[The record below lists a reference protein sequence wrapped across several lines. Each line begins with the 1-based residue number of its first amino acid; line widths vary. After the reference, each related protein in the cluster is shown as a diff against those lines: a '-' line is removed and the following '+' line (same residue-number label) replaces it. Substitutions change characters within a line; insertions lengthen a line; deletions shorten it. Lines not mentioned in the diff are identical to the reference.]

1 VSFGRLANGSAA
13 QYVIYSPI
21 SAQLYRKAHLS
32 KRLKGKDSANMG
44 LVTIGQAVHKIYQK
58 EGEGVTR
65 QERVLWW
72 RVVGVARRW
81 VG

>member
-1 VSFGRLANGSAA
+1 
-13 QYVIYSPI
+13 
-21 SAQLYRKAHLS
+21 LYRKAHLS
-32 KRLKGKDSANMG
+32 KSLKGKDSENMG
-44 LVTIGQAVHKIYQK
+44 LVTIGQVVHKIYQK
-58 EGEGVTR
+58 EGEVVTR